1 MIYFKIFNSYKQLP
15 LEWNGFATH
24 DIFLQTDYFQALEA
38 ASPNNMSM
46 FYVGIFKGETL
57 VGIAMIQR
65 VALYLKDIFRNET
78 DTHLVENFKNT
89 VSKLLR
95 GNLLVA
101 GNLTHT
107 GQHGLYFNADKISQ
121 KEFLDQVYQAMIQ
134 LKTDIKISHEKRI
147 RMIMLKDFFYDD
159 AFLQELNVFHEHQIH
174 KVSVQPNMIM
184 EIKNHWKHF
193 DDYISD
199 LNKKYRDRYKTARK
213 KAKNIE
219 KRELLLEDIKEHS
232 QLLHSLYRNVS
243 DHAKINTFIL
253 PENHFYSFKKHL
265 KANFKVFGYYLDN
278 QLIGFYTLILNNT
291 YLETYFLGYDSEHQ
305 YQNQLYLNMLYDM
318 VSFAIENN
326 YSSIVYARTAMA
338 IKSSVGAKPKKM
350 VIYMKHT
357 NWIMNT
363 LLKYIFIL
371 MNPKQDWEERHPFK
385 T

>member
-1 MIYFKIFNSYKQLP
+1 
-15 LEWNGFATH
+15 
-24 DIFLQTDYFQALEA
+24 
-38 ASPNNMSM
+38 
-46 FYVGIFKGETL
+46 ETL

-184 EIKNHWKHF
+184 EIKNHW
-193 DDYISD
+193 
-199 LNKKYRDRYKTARK
+199 
-213 KAKNIE
+213 
-219 KRELLLEDIKEHS
+219 
-232 QLLHSLYRNVS
+232 
-243 DHAKINTFIL
+243 
-253 PENHFYSFKKHL
+253 
-265 KANFKVFGYYLDN
+265 
-278 QLIGFYTLILNNT
+278 
-291 YLETYFLGYDSEHQ
+291 
-305 YQNQLYLNMLYDM
+305 
-318 VSFAIENN
+318 
-326 YSSIVYARTAMA
+326 
-338 IKSSVGAKPKKM
+338 
-350 VIYMKHT
+350 
-357 NWIMNT
+357 
-363 LLKYIFIL
+363 
-371 MNPKQDWEERHPFK
+371 
-385 T
+385 